1 MWRKP
6 SEEKPSSQSYNQP
19 VASPTPVEKS
29 SPAASASYAPPQAAP
44 SRAVPE
50 SAPATLGGNAS
61 KISSGL
67 KINGEIS
74 GTADLYIDGEI
85 QGKLRLGS
93 ARVTVGPNGRV
104 EADIEAREIVVNG
117 AVNGNLKAGERA
129 HFGSSCKVNGSVTTP
144 RIGIDDGARLHGKI
158 ETVQAAPARET
169 STSVSKP
176 QATETLQPVEATAQ
190 GE

>member
-6 SEEKPSSQSYNQP
+6 SEGKPSSESYNQP
-19 VASPTPVEKS
+19 GSSYTPVEKS
-29 SPAASASYAPPQAAP
+29 NPAPASYAPPQPAA
-44 SRAVPE
+44 SRPAPE
-50 SAPATLGGNAS
+50 PASATLGGNAS
-61 KISSGL
+61 KITAGL

-85 QGKLRLGS
+85 QGKLSLGN

-104 EADIEAREIVVNG
+104 EADIEAREIVVDG

-129 HFGSSCKVNGSVTTP
+129 HFGSSCRVNGSVTTP
-144 RIGIDDGARLHGKI
+144 RIGIDDGARLRGKI
-158 ETVQAAPARET
+158 ETVKAAPARE
-169 STSVSKP
+169 VPAPASKQQP
-176 QATETLQPVEATAQ
+176 AETLQPVEASIK